1 MEDQHLCSRKHI
13 LLLKDSE
20 INNDEFVCKLCDE
33 YLMEPPYYVCDSC
46 EYYVHKSCE
55 ELPKQINKYPLHPR
69 HPLSLTTR
77 YASCNCCGQ
86 ASEKR
91 LVFSCDGCDFDLDVE
106 CFKMSNSI
114 TACPEGQHCI
124 QHSSHPHLLLLVDT
138 TNAIHEDEDID
149 VRCFACQSKSS
160 PSESDGGVYYG
171 CNRCKYFLHK
181 QCIDQLPQ
189 EIQTSHHPNHDRLF
203 LHMKRYNCKCSTCGN
218 KDQPALYFECPQ
230 CDFRLCL
237 ECGVRRTRT
246 IKYED
251 HPHLLCFM
259 KKINNVVEQCN
270 VYDTCLKQSIM
281 CNTEEFHKTDSFKF
295 QCLDCD
301 FKLHLLCGP
310 LPSIIKHDSHMH
322 SLDLVDS
329 FIEDNSGEYCC
340 DVCEEERNPR
350 IRVYCCRKCKYIA
363 HVHCVISEVIN
374 VLKEDLRDVKLKV
387 LGEDLWEFPKII
399 NHAAFPWTLSDLI
412 QRLTYYE
419 LRWLTARFE
428 GEEMSTTTTEVE
440 PEDDNID
447 KVLKFSNFT
456 ETDFMSFIFQEFD
469 STYKKRKL
477 KIKSIDLASKVVYIE
492 GYFIPVYLASAM
504 KALLHKYGDISTSG
518 ERYESKSL
526 IVGDIRPSRGGYS
539 QEWKSIGFF
548 FVCKVM
554 KEMHTT
560 LVIDITKHLLQQW
573 YHYITFVEDWLEF
586 KVGFLKSSLRKIT
599 RDFYY
604 QQLSKVVDK
613 EFRMKIEKKKAEL
626 QKKIAELQKKM
637 AEYDAELV
645 KSKSSTT
652 EEQVKEGLEMA
663 MNVKWKVA
671 SQVGFN

>member
-1 MEDQHLCSRKHI
+1 MEDQHLCRRNHI

-20 INNDEFVCKLCDE
+20 INNEKKNCELCHGFLTE
-33 YLMEPPYYVCDSC
+33 APYYVCDSC

-77 YASCNCCGQ
+77 NARCNCCGRT
-86 ASEKR
+86 KTPM
-91 LVFSCDGCDFDLDVE
+91 FSCVGCDFDLDVE

-114 TACPEGQHCI
+114 TTCPEGQHCI

-160 PSESDGGVYYG
+160 PYGGVYYG
-171 CNRCKYFLHK
+171 CNICKYFLHK

-203 LHMKRYNCKCSTCGN
+203 LLMKRYNCKCSTCGN

-259 KKINNVVEQCN
+259 EKINNVVEQCN

-374 VLKEDLRDVKLKV
+374 VLKRDLGDVKLKV
-387 LGEDLWEFPKII
+387 LGDDLWEFPKEID
-399 NHAAFPWTLSDLI
+399 HAASPLTLRDLIHKLSD
-412 QRLTYYE
+412 RE
-419 LRWLTARFE
+419 LGWLKGRFYWD
-428 GEEMSTTTTEVE
+428 EEEEVSTTTTEVE

-447 KVLKFSNFT
+447 EVLKFSNLT
-456 ETDFMSFIFQEFD
+456 EANFMSFIFGEFH
-469 STYKKRKL
+469 STYLRRKL
-477 KIKSIDLASKVVYIE
+477 RIKSSDLALTLVDIKSYS
-492 GYFIPVYLASAM
+492 IPLHLASAM
-504 KALLHKYGDISTSG
+504 NNLLHKYGDISTS
-518 ERYESKSL
+518 R
-526 IVGDIRPSRGGYS
+526 
-539 QEWKSIGFF
+539 
-548 FVCKVM
+548 
-554 KEMHTT
+554 
-560 LVIDITKHLLQQW
+560 
-573 YHYITFVEDWLEF
+573 
-586 KVGFLKSSLRKIT
+586 
-599 RDFYY
+599 
-604 QQLSKVVDK
+604 
-613 EFRMKIEKKKAEL
+613 
-626 QKKIAELQKKM
+626 
-637 AEYDAELV
+637 
-645 KSKSSTT
+645 
-652 EEQVKEGLEMA
+652 
-663 MNVKWKVA
+663 
-671 SQVGFN
+671 